1 MTLKSGAWPAHR
13 LVGTG
18 LQILKSSKRTQEL
31 RVMVK
36 SVRISHE
43 CNQQNYKQESF
54 RIFGNEVPT
63 GSQPGLQ
70 QVKKLATPK
79 EVKDGRLRQ
88 Y

>member
-18 LQILKSSKRTQEL
+18 LKILGSSKRTQEL
-31 RVMVK
+31 RVMVR

-43 CNQQNYKQESF
+43 CNQQNLYKQESF

-70 QVKKLATPK
+70 QVKKLVTPQ
-79 EVKDGRLRQ
+79 EVKDWTLK
-88 Y
+88 

>member
-1 MTLKSGAWPAHR
+1 MILKSGAWPAHR
-13 LVGTG
+13 PVGTG
-18 LQILKSSKRTQEL
+18 LQIMGSSKRAQVL
-31 RVMVK
+31 RVIVR

-70 QVKKLATPK
+70 QVKKLATPQ
-79 EVKDGRLRQ
+79 EVKDWTLK
-88 Y
+88 

>member
-1 MTLKSGAWPAHR
+1 MTLKSGVWPAHR
-13 LVGTG
+13 PVGTG
-18 LQILKSSKRTQEL
+18 LQILGSSKRTQEL

-70 QVKKLATPK
+70 QVKKLATSQ
-79 EVKDGRLRQ
+79 EVKDWTLK
-88 Y
+88 